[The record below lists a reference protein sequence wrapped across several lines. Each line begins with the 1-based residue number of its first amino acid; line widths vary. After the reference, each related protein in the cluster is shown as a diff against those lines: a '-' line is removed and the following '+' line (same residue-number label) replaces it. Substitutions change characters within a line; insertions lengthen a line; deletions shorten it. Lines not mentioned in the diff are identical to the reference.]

1 MPFAAPVAPAP
12 RPSAPSSLAATA
24 SEFNPLRVFFRHRNF
39 RIFLI
44 GQTMSLIGTWMQTM
58 AEGWLALE
66 LTNSAFLVG
75 LVAVATSIPILLFS
89 MLAGSIVDRADKLRL
104 VRIAQGCYL
113 VEASLLWVLTV
124 THHIDIH
131 SLLALAFVSGTIAS
145 LEIPARQSMYID
157 LVGRDDL
164 PEAIALNSSGFN
176 LARVVGPGIA
186 AAVIAGLGI
195 AWCFFL
201 NAVSFVAVLIGLFM
215 IKLPAFKRPA
225 GHARPW
231 VGVLQALRYMRR
243 TPHVRALM
251 LMVTAYSILGTP
263 VLALMPVVAR
273 NMFSLGAGG
282 YGVLLSCLGIGG
294 LVGALSLAA
303 VGPRVSRVKLLI
315 FASMAWPVLL
325 LAFSFC
331 RIPLLGYL
339 LLLGIGSTMI
349 LNGAISNG
357 LLQSVVPDG
366 LRGRVMAAY
375 SLVVVGLA
383 QVVGAFTAGVVA
395 DVLGVATAIGI
406 AAALMLAYGLH
417 AFFRRPELRT
427 LEALSVRDL
436 SVL

>member
-1 MPFAAPVAPAP
+1 VPFAAPVAPAP
-12 RPSAPSSLAATA
+12 RPTASSSLAATA

-75 LVAVATSIPILLFS
+75 LVATAASVPILLFT
-89 MLAGSIVDRADKLRL
+89 MPAGAIVDRSDKLRI
-104 VRIAQGCYL
+104 VRIAQAAFLCQ
-113 VEASLLWVLTV
+113 ASALWLLTV
-124 THHIDIH
+124 TGRMTIGH
-131 SLLALAFVSGTIAS
+131 LLILAFTGGLIAS
-145 LEIPARQSMYID
+145 IEIPARQAMMID
-157 LVGRDDL
+157 LVGREDL
-164 PEAIALNSSGFN
+164 PDAIALNSSGFN
-176 LARVVGPGIA
+176 LARIVGPGIA
-186 AAVIAGLGI
+186 AAVIARLGI

-251 LMVTAYSILGTP
+251 LMVTAYSILGVP

-294 LVGALSLAA
+294 LTGALSLAA
-303 VGPRVSRVKLLI
+303 VGPRVSRLKLLI
-315 FASMAWPVLL
+315 LASMTWPLLL

-331 RIPLLGYL
+331 RIPLFGYL

-383 QVVGAFTAGVVA
+383 QVVGAFSAGVVA

-406 AAALMLAYGLH
+406 AAALMLAYGM
-417 AFFRRPELRT
+417 
-427 LEALSVRDL
+427 
-436 SVL
+436 